1 MISIQGGDAVWGNTT
16 FAPDDLEEADHT
28 HGDLIAFRGDTT
40 TSDSDES
47 HAHPVTP
54 THDIA
59 VNMTASEASTWILER
74 TPLSFQKMIATNYS
88 WGIERDEDVLREN
101 AKDHRKWT
109 NPLEV
114 QLPNAPTTKIFCTYG
129 VGKDT
134 EVRFLQ
140 CPLQYPPL
148 TSDR

>member
-1 MISIQGGDAVWGNTT
+1 
-16 FAPDDLEEADHT
+16 
-28 HGDLIAFRGDTT
+28 
-40 TSDSDES
+40 
-47 HAHPVTP
+47 
-54 THDIA
+54 
-59 VNMTASEASTWILER
+59 MTASEASTWILER

-88 WGIERDEDVLREN
+88 WGIERVEDVLREN

-140 CPLQYPPL
+140 YPLQYPPL